1 VKKPVYVDKVE
12 VNPVIVERKV
22 PVPVKA
28 EKMEDRVTEQVG
40 ETVNVGSNVV
50 KSDMKH
56 NKLEP
61 VHVDT
66 AFIEE
71 RDTRKAPSHLSKPVY
86 APTQSYAPTQ
96 IVSSSPAHN
105 VVSSSPA

>member
-1 VKKPVYVDKVE
+1 VKKEIPKIIEEVKIVKKPVYVDKVE
-12 VNPVIVERKV
+12 VNPIVVERKV

-28 EKMEDRVTEQVG
+28 EKMEDRVTESTG

-50 KSDMKH
+50 NSNMRH

-71 RDTRKAPSHLSKPVY
+71 RDTRKQVSSLPKPIVHNAQY
-86 APTQSYAPTQ
+86 AP
-96 IVSSSPAHN
+96 N
-105 VVSSSPA
+105 